1 MKGIGIK
8 ESKNITNILLL
19 IIIAM
24 LVFLWCKIDSLINW
38 NSVTIIDKK
47 RIETGFEKIDYIYDS
62 LNEFDLNCVK

>member
-1 MKGIGIK
+1 MKAISIK
-8 ESKNITNILLL
+8 KNKNITNILLL
-19 IIIAM
+19 IIIAI
-24 LVFLWCKIDSLINW
+24 LVFLLCKIDNLINW